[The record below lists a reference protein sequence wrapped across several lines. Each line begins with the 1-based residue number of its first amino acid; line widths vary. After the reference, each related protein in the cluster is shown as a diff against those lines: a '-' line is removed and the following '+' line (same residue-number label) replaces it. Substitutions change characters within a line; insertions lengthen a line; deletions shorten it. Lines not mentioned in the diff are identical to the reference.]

1 MESVEE
7 KNDII
12 KFIEVASMKVKSAK
26 QMPTKVVEAEQ
37 GKEYD
42 PRKVTFSKISHGI
55 SIKGT
60 CHSNDK
66 KEKGKQM
73 PEVMTR
79 RSRK

>member
-1 MESVEE
+1 
-7 KNDII
+7 
-12 KFIEVASMKVKSAK
+12 
-26 QMPTKVVEAEQ
+26 MPTKVVEAEQ

-66 KEKGKQM
+66 KEKEK
-73 PEVMTR
+73 
-79 RSRK
+79 